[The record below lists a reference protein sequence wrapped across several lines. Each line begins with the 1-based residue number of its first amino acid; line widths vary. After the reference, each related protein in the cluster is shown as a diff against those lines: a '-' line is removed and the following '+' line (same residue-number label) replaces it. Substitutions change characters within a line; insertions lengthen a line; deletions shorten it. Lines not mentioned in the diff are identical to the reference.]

1 MEIKDLLAKIAEYD
15 EMEAP
20 DGMNIVE
27 DKVDEVK
34 EEDIKDLANKDEME
48 AADGMN
54 LLEDEKAIEISDE
67 VAADIERENE
77 TAENKRK
84 WRIYAKAYTALEEL
98 SNFLEDECVD
108 PMLGDLDEET
118 KEFNNKINELTQ
130 EIYSR
135 SLAFEG

>member
-1 MEIKDLLAKIAEYD
+1 MEIKDLIAKIAEYD

-48 AADGMN
+48 AEDGMN
-54 LLEDEKAIEISDE
+54 LLEDIDQ
-67 VAADIERENE
+67 ENE
-77 TAENKRK
+77 DAENKRK
-84 WRIYAKAYTALEEL
+84 LRIYKKAYEALEEL
-98 SNFLEDECVD
+98 SDFLEEECVD
-108 PMLGDLDEET
+108 PVLGDLDEET

>member
-27 DKVDEVK
+27 AT
-34 EEDIKDLANKDEME
+34 EEDIKDLANKDEQE
-48 AADGMN
+48 AEDGMN
-54 LLEDEKAIEISDE
+54 LLEKETNE
-67 VAADIERENE
+67 DIDQENE
-77 TAENKRK
+77 DAENKRK
-84 WRIYAKAYTALEEL
+84 LRIFVKAYEALEEL
-98 SNFLEDECVD
+98 CDFFEDECVD
-108 PMLGDLDEET
+108 PMSGKLDDET
-118 KEFNNKINELTQ
+118 EAFNDKLHEMIN

>member
-27 DKVDEVK
+27 DIDQ
-34 EEDIKDLANKDEME
+34 
-48 AADGMN
+48 
-54 LLEDEKAIEISDE
+54 
-67 VAADIERENE
+67 ENE
-77 TAENKRK
+77 DAENKRK
-84 WRIYAKAYTALEEL
+84 LRIYKKAYEALEEL
-98 SNFLEDECVD
+98 CDFFEEECID
-108 PMLGDLDEET
+108 PMTGKLDEET
-118 KEFNNKINELTQ
+118 EAFNNQLHEVIN

>member
-34 EEDIKDLANKDEME
+34 EEDIKDLANKDEQE

-54 LLEDEKAIEISDE
+54 LLEKETNE
-67 VAADIERENE
+67 DIDQENE
-77 TAENKRK
+77 NAENKRK
-84 WRIYAKAYTALEEL
+84 LRIYKKAYEALEEL

-118 KEFNNKINELTQ
+118 KAFNNKINELTQ

>member
-27 DKVDEVK
+27 DIDQ
-34 EEDIKDLANKDEME
+34 
-48 AADGMN
+48 
-54 LLEDEKAIEISDE
+54 
-67 VAADIERENE
+67 ENE
-77 TAENKRK
+77 DAENKRK
-84 WRIYAKAYTALEEL
+84 LRIYKKAYEALEEL
-98 SNFLEDECVD
+98 SNFLEEECVD
-108 PMLGDLDEET
+108 PALGDLDEET
-118 KEFNNKINELTQ
+118 KAFNDKINELTQ